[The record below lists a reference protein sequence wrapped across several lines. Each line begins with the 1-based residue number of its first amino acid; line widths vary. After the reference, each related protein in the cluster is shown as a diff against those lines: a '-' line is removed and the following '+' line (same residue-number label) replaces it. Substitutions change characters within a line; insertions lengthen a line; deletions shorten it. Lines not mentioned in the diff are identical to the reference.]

1 MWKTTKKYEGT
12 LFSLSN
18 SSTLQNS
25 IMCVVKVKQ
34 KYIIGFFMTHT
45 LRSKNVSVVLSVLLF
60 VKILTKTSFKEKDFS
75 WRKKGHQMVFFLE
88 FQRISKIEKLHS

>member
-18 SSTLQNS
+18 SFTLQNS

-45 LRSKNVSVVLSVLLF
+45 LRSKKVSVVKCITFWENSHEDNF
-60 VKILTKTSFKEKDFS
+60 
-75 WRKKGHQMVFFLE
+75 
-88 FQRISKIEKLHS
+88 